1 MKKKKIFILILIA
14 IIIYTAIFII
24 PEKNSPEPET
34 SEKPTVSAS
43 TVSERIDYFA
53 SHGWEV
59 EEIAG
64 KDITVPSDFSEAY
77 EEYAVFQDRQG
88 MPLREYAG
96 KNARIYVYEVKNY
109 RPENKKML
117 AELLVC
123 NDTAI
128 ASMIY
133 SEDGGSIKLAVS

>member
-1 MKKKKIFILILIA
+1 MNKKTAVTLSVAAAAITCAFIFIPSHHHPD
-14 IIIYTAIFII
+14 I
-24 PEKNSPEPET
+24 PEAPR
-34 SEKPTVSAS
+34 VAAS
-43 TVSERIDYFA
+43 TTAERMEYFA

-64 KDITVPSDFSEAY
+64 RSIIVPEVLSGEY
-77 EEYAVFQDRQG
+77 EQYAAIQDKQG

-96 KNARIYVYEVKNY
+96 KTATLYVYNVRNY
-109 RPENKKML
+109 SPDNKKML

-128 ASMIY
+128 ASLVY
-133 SEDGGSIKLAVS
+133 SEDGESIRMAVN

>member
-14 IIIYTAIFII
+14 VAIYAAIFLI
-24 PEKNSPEPET
+24 PEKSPEPET
-34 SEKPTVSAS
+34 PEKTVVSAS
-43 TVSERIDYFA
+43 TPSERIDYFA

-64 KDITVPSDFSEAY
+64 KDITIPSDFSEAY
-77 EEYAVFQDRQG
+77 EEYAVMQDRQG
-88 MPLREYAG
+88 LPLREYAG
-96 KNARIYVYEVKNY
+96 KNARLYVYEVRNY

-123 NDTAI
+123 EDTAI
-128 ASMIY
+128 ASMVY
-133 SEDGGSIKLAVS
+133 SEDGGSIRLSVS

>member
-1 MKKKKIFILILIA
+1 MKKKKIFILVLIA
-14 IIIYTAIFII
+14 IIIYTVVFLI
-24 PEKNSPEPET
+24 PENDTET
-34 SEKPTVSAS
+34 ETPEKPIVSAS
-43 TVSERIDYFA
+43 TSSERIDYFA

-64 KDITVPSDFSEAY
+64 KDITIPSEFSEAY
-77 EEYAVFQDRQG
+77 EEYAVLQDKQG

-96 KNARIYVYEVKNY
+96 KNARIYLYEVKNY

-123 NDTAI
+123 NDKAV
-128 ASMIY
+128 ASMVY